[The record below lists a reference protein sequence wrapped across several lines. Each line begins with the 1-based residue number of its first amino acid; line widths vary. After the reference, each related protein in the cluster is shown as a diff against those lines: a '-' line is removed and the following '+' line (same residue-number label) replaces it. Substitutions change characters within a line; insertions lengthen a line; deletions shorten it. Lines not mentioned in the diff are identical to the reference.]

1 MKLRSLGIDDLC
13 PFGEHEG
20 GPWDVAF
27 TGAPEGVSCV
37 KCHRT
42 WLKRSYIDPGTMVVD
57 YYVPTYVANG
67 WKR

>member
-1 MKLRSLGIDDLC
+1 MSKMKLSELGIDDPC

-20 GPWDVAF
+20 GPWNVAF
-27 TGAPEGVSCV
+27 TGPPEGVSCV

-42 WLKRSYIDPGTMVVD
+42 WLKRERED
-57 YYVPTYVANG
+57 YYVTTYVANG